1 MGFGIVDAAMCTSY
15 LLFALSLR
23 FAAAAATAAV
33 VDRGGDEIYLSYF
46 HSREAHRRRR
56 NTIK

>member
-15 LLFALSLR
+15 LLFALLLR
-23 FAAAAATAAV
+23 LAAAATAAV
-33 VDRGGDEIYLSYF
+33 VDRGGDEIYVSSF
-46 HSREAHRRRR
+46 HSHSAHRR